1 MTKFICSLGVQQEC
15 KIILNPFTFQ
25 SRTMISCSSFSS
37 QWQRKGTYTNSLNPF
52 WKKNLRFQQSKSMS
66 LNAWQQPV
74 YQKGPPL
81 KKNCDEPASHP
92 PGGPNSC
99 ICWKEQSPDTRRL
112 FVHWRNLEKSW
123 ESSPY
128 HPKKAP
134 LPTFGWLVNSTC
146 DVNVGKFNH
155 T

>member
-1 MTKFICSLGVQQEC
+1 MCSLGVQQEC
-15 KIILNPFTFQ
+15 EIILNPFTFQ
-25 SRTMISCSSFSS
+25 SRTMISCSS
-37 QWQRKGTYTNSLNPF
+37 QWQRKGTNTNSLNPF
-52 WKKNLRFQQSKSMS
+52 WEEKLKISTVKINVAQRLTTSCLPERSS
-66 LNAWQQPV
+66 V
-74 YQKGPPL
+74 

-99 ICWKEQSPDTRRL
+99 ICWKEQSPDTMQL

-146 DVNVGKFNH
+146 NVNVGKFNH